1 MAQPYEQEL
10 SALRQLLLQ
19 ALELADT
26 IEHPSKPR
34 LGELLGAS
42 VQLTDDLLT
51 LKPAAALGSKGGTK
65 TAERGPDYFREIAA
79 KRKTK
84 AGGRP
89 KKITDGEVR
98 AKNIN

>member
-19 ALELADT
+19 AREIAST
-26 IEHPSKPR
+26 IKSPSVPR
-34 LGELLGAS
+34 VIEILGAS

-51 LKPAAALGSKGGTK
+51 LKPAAALGSKGGQRTK
-65 TAERGPDYFREIAA
+65 QNQDPDYFKKIAGM
-79 KRKTK
+79 RKTK

-89 KKITDGEVR
+89 PKKLPVSAR
-98 AKNIN
+98 

>member
-19 ALELADT
+19 ARELAST
-26 IEHPSKPR
+26 LESRSAPR
-34 LGELLGAS
+34 LTELLGSA
-42 VQLTDDLLT
+42 VALTDDLLT
-51 LKPAAALGSKGGTK
+51 LKPAAAMGAKGGNK

-89 KKITDGEVR
+89 RKSPTVD
-98 AKNIN
+98 AKR